1 MLVIRRRAGQAVR
14 IGDEIEI
21 TVIETAGGTVKLGI
35 TAPRQIPVLRKE
47 IALASEENRRAA
59 LAVAPERLGAL
70 LGRLRRAAPEEV
82 SGQ

>member
-47 IALASEENRRAA
+47 IALALEENRRAA
-59 LAVAPERLGAL
+59 LAVPPERLEEL

-82 SGQ
+82 SRR